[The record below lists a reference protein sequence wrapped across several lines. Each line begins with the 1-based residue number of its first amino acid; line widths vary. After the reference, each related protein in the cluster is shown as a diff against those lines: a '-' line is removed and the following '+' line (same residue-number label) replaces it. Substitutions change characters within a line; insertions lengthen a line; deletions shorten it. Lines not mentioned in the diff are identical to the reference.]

1 MQEIGYRAPRRSL
14 LDDGSWEVDFYRYDV
29 STIPAMVLNT
39 NEGRDIYSMDSWQK
53 MPYPVSAIG
62 PGYHSFDTSKDE
74 GPGSKRSVFYTSARH
89 GNLTRARWSQVKYA
103 LNHASGLGNIDGGAV
118 SKFGGRA
125 VIDADD
131 NEPAW
136 SSLKE
141 GYIVARQADDTGKEP
156 RLVVDHGGEY
166 ICASHYDDA
175 IAMAGITHTISVRKP
190 FAVSILVPDIIRR

>member
-74 GPGSKRSVFYTSARH
+74 GPGSKRSVFYTSAQ
-89 GNLTRARWSQVKYA
+89 AREPYTGPVVTGQVRPQ
-103 LNHASGLGNIDGGAV
+103 S
-118 SKFGGRA
+118 
-125 VIDADD
+125 
-131 NEPAW
+131 
-136 SSLKE
+136 
-141 GYIVARQADDTGKEP
+141 
-156 RLVVDHGGEY
+156 RLWIGEY
-166 ICASHYDDA
+166 
-175 IAMAGITHTISVRKP
+175 
-190 FAVSILVPDIIRR
+190 RRWRCLQIWRPCCYRR